1 MKDGIGAEYTREDHR
16 KIADQL
22 FSSYSKVQDVRALS
36 KVLGESDLSET
47 DRKYLEFGEVF
58 ETEFLNQG
66 HQENRDINQTLDIA
80 LELMKLLPP
89 EELDK
94 M

>member
-1 MKDGIGAEYTREDHR
+1 M
-16 KIADQL
+16 
-22 FSSYSKVQDVRALS
+22 
-36 KVLGESDLSET
+36 
-47 DRKYLEFGEVF
+47 F

-66 HQENRDINQTLDIA
+66 LDENRDINQTLDIA
-80 LELMKLLPP
+80 LELLKLLPP